1 MIKFK
6 KTLSAFKRK
15 SNYETRSKYILN
27 LDRNENIR
35 GFNILQKKK
44 LFNKLNKI
52 NINFYPN
59 LNNTYKKLSKFLNVK
74 SDKLL
79 LTEGVSGGIKNI
91 LDSLDLDKNSEIVIP
106 KPTFALYEIYSKLY
120 GFKIKTF
127 NYSKKFALDHFQILK
142 LINKNTKVVFLPVP
156 NIPVE
161 GEVDYKLVRNIAKK
175 LYSKKIL
182 FAIDEVYFPF
192 GKITFKKLINNFD
205 NVVIMRSFSKSYGLA
220 GARIGCLI
228 SNKKNINIFN
238 NTKGGYETN
247 ILSAKILEFVIENN
261 NIHQKYIK
269 DTKSGMDYLKSKL
282 DLLKLEYF
290 GGENGNFIFINFKNS
305 KKAFKVY
312 KGLKDNK
319 IATRYSFNGQF
330 RNGILVT
337 GCPKPEM
344 KKFVKIFFN
353 LI

>member
-6 KTLSAFKRK
+6 KTLSVFKRK
-15 SNYETRSKYILN
+15 DNYETRSKFILN

-35 GFNILQKKK
+35 GLNIAQK
-44 LFNKLNKI
+44 NKFYNKFKKI

-59 LNNTYKKLSKFLNVK
+59 LKNTYKKLSKFLKLK
-74 SDKLL
+74 SDQILI
-79 LTEGVSGGIKNI
+79 TEGVSGGIKNI
-91 LDSLDLDKNSEIVIP
+91 LDSLDFDKNSEIIIP

-120 GFKIKTF
+120 GIKIKTF
-127 NYSKKFALDHFQILK
+127 NYSRSFELDHFQILK
-142 LINKNTKVVFLPVP
+142 LINKNTMAVFLPVP

-161 GEVDYKLVRNIAKK
+161 GVVDYKAIQNIAKK

-182 FAIDEVYFPF
+182 LAIDEVYFPF
-192 GKITFKKLINNFD
+192 GKITFKNLIKNFN

-247 ILSAKILEFVIENN
+247 ILSAKILEFVIENKH
-261 NIHQKYIK
+261 ISKKYVK
-269 DTKSGMDYLKSKL
+269 DTKSGMDYLKNKL
-282 DLLKLEYF
+282 DLLKIDYF
-290 GGENGNFIFINFKNS
+290 GGVNGNFIFINFKNS
-305 KKAFKVY
+305 QKAYKIY

-319 IATRYSFNGQF
+319 IATRYSFTGQF
-330 RNGILVT
+330 KSGILVT
-337 GCPKPEM
+337 GCPKLEM
-344 KKFVKIFFN
+344 KKFVKIFIK